1 MLYVYISHSSELYII
16 IIIEYYEHVH
26 QISECF
32 EKKLVAILEGC
43 RDKHGRRD
51 VIFAII
57 VHMFELDVSE
67 VHMWYR
73 FQRYAKK
80 MPQRIVLTR
89 KKCMGRSKVNILWI
103 VISTFKE
110 NTCKLKH

>member
-1 MLYVYISHSSELYII
+1 MLYFYISHSSELYNI

-32 EKKLVAILEGC
+32 EKKIVATLEGC
-43 RDKHGRRD
+43 RDKHGRRN

-57 VHMFELDVSE
+57 VHMFELDVRE

-80 MPQRIVLTR
+80 NAARIVLTR
-89 KKCMGRSKVNILWI
+89 KKCMGRSKVNILK
-103 VISTFKE
+103 VLFG
-110 NTCKLKH
+110 